1 MRRIAIDTNV
11 YVAFKNNDADVIDA
25 FSNCDLIGVDITV
38 IAELI
43 TGFSLGHREK
53 RNREE
58 LEAFL
63 DAPRVEVLSHDLTT
77 VEFYAMIVKKLKKKG
92 KPIPTND
99 IWIAANALKH
109 GLALYSFDG
118 HFQEIDGLLL
128 LKTVADTK
136 RRE

>member
-11 YVAFKNNDADVIDA
+11 YVAFKNNDEGVIEA
-25 FSNCDLIGVDITV
+25 FRNCDLIGVDITV
-38 IAELI
+38 IAELF
-43 TGFSLGHREK
+43 TGFSLGGKEK
-53 RNREE
+53 KNREE

-63 DAPRVEVLSHDLTT
+63 DAPRVEILPHDLETA
-77 VEFYAMIVKKLKKKG
+77 EFYSLVVKKLKLKG
-92 KPIPTND
+92 RPIPTND

-128 LKTVADTK
+128 QSGARKGKV
-136 RRE
+136 